1 MAGSAPTMPRPA
13 TCCGRSL
20 QAPASMRHRP
30 PTLSTASNTSS
41 SALAGTPRSTSSAVT
56 TSSRSPSTD
65 HIDAVRDQRTPL
77 DSKTRTGMTNAPS
90 FSRQGN
96 IRPMSQVSGTM
107 RCKFALPLVF
117 LLLMRSNALATD
129 AIEEK
134 AKVCTACH
142 GETGVPQL
150 KTTPVIW
157 GQNAGYLFLQ
167 LRDFQSGARK
177 NDLMSPI
184 AATLARE
191 DLLPLAEYFA
201 KLKWPTLQQPPASQD
216 VATKAQAAISS
227 VGCIGCHL

>member
-1 MAGSAPTMPRPA
+1 
-13 TCCGRSL
+13 
-20 QAPASMRHRP
+20 
-30 PTLSTASNTSS
+30 
-41 SALAGTPRSTSSAVT
+41 
-56 TSSRSPSTD
+56 
-65 HIDAVRDQRTPL
+65 
-77 DSKTRTGMTNAPS
+77 MTNAPS

-117 LLLMRSNALATD
+117 LLLMSSNALATD

-142 GETGVPQL
+142 GEKGVPQL
-150 KTTPVIW
+150 NTMPVIW

-184 AATLARE
+184 AANLARE
-191 DLLPLAEYFA
+191 DLLPLAEYFS
-201 KLKWPTLQQPPASQD
+201 KLKWPNLNQPPAPQD
-216 VATKAQAAISS
+216 IVTKALAANSS
-227 VGCIGCHL
+227 VGCTGCHLDHFRGDGSTARLAGQQHDYLIKTMTDFRTRARGNNPGMSDLMNAA